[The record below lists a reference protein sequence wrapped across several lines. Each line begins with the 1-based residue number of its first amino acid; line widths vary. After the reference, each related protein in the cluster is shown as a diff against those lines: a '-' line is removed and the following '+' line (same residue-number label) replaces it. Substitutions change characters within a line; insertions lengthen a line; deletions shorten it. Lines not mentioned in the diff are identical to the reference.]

1 MKRAFLSAAIAVG
14 VALTVVAQPETD
26 VLGTWKLDASHS
38 RFFGVSGAPSN
49 VIVRFERDGEVL
61 RETLTV
67 DNASGS
73 STRVISYA
81 VNGSD
86 QVNGAG
92 EDRIVSRLIRDKDSL
107 TLEWKDEGGTF
118 TRRLKVSPDRRT
130 LTITVHDSNP
140 DGEPDDLIVLVRP

>member
-1 MKRAFLSAAIAVG
+1 MKRVFLSAAMAIA

-26 VLGTWKLDASHS
+26 ILGTWKLDASHS

-49 VIVRFERDGEVL
+49 VVVRFERDGEIL

-67 DNASGS
+67 DNASGT
-73 STRVISYA
+73 STRVISYE
-81 VNGSD
+81 VNGTD
-86 QVNGAG
+86 HANGAG
-92 EDRIVSRLIRDKDSL
+92 EDRIVSKLMRDKDAL

-118 TRRLKVSPDRRT
+118 TRKLKVSPDRRT

>member
-1 MKRAFLSAAIAVG
+1 VKRLFLSAAMAIA
-14 VALTVVAQPETD
+14 VALTVVAQPETE

-67 DNASGS
+67 DNASGT
-73 STRVISYA
+73 STRVISYE
-81 VNGSD
+81 VNGRD
-86 QVNGAG
+86 HANGAG
-92 EDRIVSRLIRDKDSL
+92 EDRIISKLMRDKDSL

-118 TRRLKVSPDRRT
+118 TRKLKVSPDRRT

>member
-1 MKRAFLSAAIAVG
+1 VKRVFLSAAITIG
-14 VALTVVAQPETD
+14 VALSVVAQPETD

-38 RFFGVSGAPSN
+38 RFFGVSGAPGN
-49 VIVRFERDGEVL
+49 VVIRFERDGEVL

-67 DNASGS
+67 ENASGT

-81 VNGSD
+81 VNGAD
-86 QVNGAG
+86 HANGAG
-92 EDRIVSRLIRDKDSL
+92 EDRIVSKLIRDKDSL

-140 DGEPDDLIVLVRP
+140 DGEPDDLIVLVRS

>member
-1 MKRAFLSAAIAVG
+1 MKRVFLSAAIAIG

-26 VLGTWKLDASHS
+26 VLGTWKLDAPHS
-38 RFFGVSGAPSN
+38 RFFGVSGAPGN
-49 VIVRFERDGEVL
+49 VVIRFERDGEIL

-67 DNASGS
+67 VNASGT
-73 STRVISYA
+73 STRVIGYA

-86 QVNGAG
+86 HANGAG
-92 EDRIVSRLIRDKDSL
+92 EDRIVSRVIREKDSL
-107 TLEWKDEGGTF
+107 TLEWKDDGGTF

-140 DGEPDDLIVLVRP
+140 DGEPDDLIVLVRQ

>member
-1 MKRAFLSAAIAVG
+1 MKRIFLGAAMAIA

-49 VIVRFERDGEVL
+49 VAIRFEREGEIL

-67 DNASGS
+67 DNASGT
-73 STRVISYA
+73 STRVISYE
-81 VNGSD
+81 VSGS
-86 QVNGAG
+86 VHANGAG
-92 EDRIVSRLIRDKDSL
+92 EERIVSRLIRDKDSL
-107 TLEWKDEGGTF
+107 TLEWKDDGGTF

>member
-1 MKRAFLSAAIAVG
+1 MKRLFLSAAMAIA
-14 VALTVVAQPETD
+14 VALTVVAQPETE

-49 VIVRFERDGEVL
+49 VVVRFERDGEIL

-67 DNASGS
+67 DNASGT
-73 STRVISYA
+73 STRVISYE
-81 VNGSD
+81 VNGRD
-86 QVNGAG
+86 HANGAG
-92 EDRIVSRLIRDKDSL
+92 EDRIISKLMRDKDSL

-118 TRRLKVSPDRRT
+118 TRKLKVSPDRRT

>member
-1 MKRAFLSAAIAVG
+1 VKRIFLGAAIAIG

-38 RFFGVSGAPSN
+38 RFFGVSGAPSD
-49 VIVRFERDGEVL
+49 VVVRFERDGEVL

-67 DNASGS
+67 NNASGT
-73 STRVISYA
+73 STRVISYE
-81 VNGSD
+81 VNGT
-86 QVNGAG
+86 VHANGTG
-92 EDRIVSRLIRDKDSL
+92 EDRIVSRLMRDKDSL

-130 LTITVHDSNP
+130 LTIAVHDSNP
-140 DGEPDDLIVLVRP
+140 DGEPDDLIVLVRS

>member
-1 MKRAFLSAAIAVG
+1 LSAAITIG
-14 VALTVVAQPETD
+14 VALSVVAQPETD
-26 VLGTWKLDASHS
+26 VLGTWKLDASRS
-38 RFFGVSGAPSN
+38 RFFGVSGAPGN
-49 VIVRFERDGEVL
+49 VVIRFERDGEIL
-61 RETLTV
+61 SETLTV
-67 DNASGS
+67 ENASGT

-86 QVNGAG
+86 HANGVG
-92 EDRIVSRLIRDKDSL
+92 EDRIISKLIRDKDSL

>member
-1 MKRAFLSAAIAVG
+1 VKRVLLSAAMAIAV
-14 VALTVVAQPETD
+14 VLTVVAQPETD

-38 RFFGVSGAPSN
+38 RFFGVSGAPSDL
-49 VIVRFERDGEVL
+49 VVRFERDGEVL

-67 DNASGS
+67 NNASGT
-73 STRVISYA
+73 STRIISYE
-81 VNGSD
+81 VNGTD
-86 QVNGAG
+86 RTNGAG

>member
-1 MKRAFLSAAIAVG
+1 MKRVFLSAAITIG
-14 VALTVVAQPETD
+14 VALSVVAQPETD

-38 RFFGVSGAPSN
+38 RFFGVSGAPGN
-49 VIVRFERDGEVL
+49 VVIRFERDGEVL

-67 DNASGS
+67 ENASGT

-81 VNGSD
+81 VNGAD
-86 QVNGAG
+86 HANGAG
-92 EDRIVSRLIRDKDSL
+92 EDRIVSKLIRDKDSL

-118 TRRLKVSPDRRT
+118 TRRLKVSPDRQT

-140 DGEPDDLIVLVRP
+140 DGEPDDLIVLVRS

>member
-1 MKRAFLSAAIAVG
+1 MAIA
-14 VALTVVAQPETD
+14 VALTVVAQPETE

-49 VIVRFERDGEVL
+49 VVVRFERDGEIL

-67 DNASGS
+67 DNASGT
-73 STRVISYA
+73 STRVISYE
-81 VNGSD
+81 VNGRD
-86 QVNGAG
+86 HANGAG
-92 EDRIVSRLIRDKDSL
+92 EDRIISKLMRDKDSL

-118 TRRLKVSPDRRT
+118 TRKLKVSPDRRT

>member
-1 MKRAFLSAAIAVG
+1 VKRIFLSAAIAIG

-38 RFFGVSGAPSN
+38 RFFGVSGAPGN
-49 VIVRFERDGEVL
+49 VVIRFEREGEIL

-67 DNASGS
+67 DNASGT
-73 STRVISYA
+73 STRVISYE
-81 VNGSD
+81 VNGS
-86 QVNGAG
+86 VHANGAG
-92 EDRIVSRLIRDKDSL
+92 EERIVSKLIRDKDSL

>member
-1 MKRAFLSAAIAVG
+1 MKRVFLSAAIAIC

-38 RFFGVSGAPSN
+38 RFFGVSGAPASV
-49 VIVRFERDGEVL
+49 VIRFEREGEIL

-67 DNASGS
+67 DNASGT
-73 STRVISYA
+73 STRVISYE
-81 VNGSD
+81 VNGS
-86 QVNGAG
+86 VHANGAG
-92 EDRIVSRLIRDKDSL
+92 EERIVSKLIRDKDSL

>member
-1 MKRAFLSAAIAVG
+1 MSAAITIG
-14 VALTVVAQPETD
+14 VALSVVAQPETD

-38 RFFGVSGAPSN
+38 RFFGVSGAPGN
-49 VIVRFERDGEVL
+49 VVIRFERDGEVL

-67 DNASGS
+67 ENASGT

-81 VNGSD
+81 VNGAD
-86 QVNGAG
+86 HANGAG
-92 EDRIVSRLIRDKDSL
+92 EDRIVSKLIRDKDSL

-140 DGEPDDLIVLVRP
+140 DGEPDDLIVLVRS

>member
-1 MKRAFLSAAIAVG
+1 MKRAFLSAAIAIG
-14 VALTVVAQPETD
+14 VALTGVAQPETD
-26 VLGTWKLDASHS
+26 VLGTWKLDASRS

-49 VIVRFERDGEVL
+49 VAIRFEREGEIL

-67 DNASGS
+67 DNAGGV
-73 STRVISYA
+73 STRVISYE

-86 QVNGAG
+86 RANGAG
-92 EDRIVSRLIRDKDSL
+92 EDRIVSKLIRDKDSL

-130 LTITVHDSNP
+130 LTISVHDSNP
-140 DGEPDDLIVLVRP
+140 DGEPDDFIVLVRS

>member
-1 MKRAFLSAAIAVG
+1 MRRYLLTAV
-14 VALTVVAQPETD
+14 VALGLAAAVSAQPD
-26 VLGTWKLDASHS
+26 RDIVGTWKLDASHS
-38 RFFGVSGAPSN
+38 RFFGASGPPSN
-49 VIVRFERDGEVL
+49 VIVRFERNGEVL

-67 DNASGS
+67 DNASGT

-86 QVNGAG
+86 HANGAG

>member
-1 MKRAFLSAAIAVG
+1 MAIA

-67 DNASGS
+67 DNASGT
-73 STRVISYA
+73 STRVISYE

-86 QVNGAG
+86 HANGAG
-92 EDRIVSRLIRDKDSL
+92 EDRIVSKLSRDKDSL

-118 TRRLKVSPDRRT
+118 TRKLKVSPDRRT
-130 LTITVHDSNP
+130 LTVTVHDSNP
-140 DGEPDDLIVLVRP
+140 DGEPDDLIVLVKP

>member
-1 MKRAFLSAAIAVG
+1 MAIG
-14 VALTVVAQPETD
+14 VALTVFAQPETD

-38 RFFGVSGAPSN
+38 RFFGVSGAPGN
-49 VIVRFERDGEVL
+49 VVIRFERDGEIIS
-61 RETLTV
+61 ETLTV
-67 DNASGS
+67 ENASGT

-86 QVNGAG
+86 HANGVG
-92 EDRIVSRLIRDKDSL
+92 EDRIISKLIRDKDSL

>member
-1 MKRAFLSAAIAVG
+1 MKRVLLSAAIGIG

-38 RFFGVSGAPSN
+38 RFFGVSGAPGN
-49 VIVRFERDGEVL
+49 VVIRFEREGEIL

-67 DNASGS
+67 ENARGI

-81 VNGSD
+81 VNGGD
-86 QVNGAG
+86 HANGVG
-92 EDRIVSRLIRDKDSL
+92 EDRIVSKLIRDKDSL

-130 LTITVHDSNP
+130 LTITVHDSSP
-140 DGEPDDLIVLVRP
+140 DGEPDDLIVLVRS